1 MLNSDQQFIKEMF
14 FNFSVYQEINKPLE
28 ILMEQTEFDK
38 TQMIVILLQEG
49 TLCKLFCSSFAT
61 IIQLYQKSA

>member
-38 TQMIVILLQEG
+38 IQMLVILL
-49 TLCKLFCSSFAT
+49 
-61 IIQLYQKSA
+61 

>member
-1 MLNSDQQFIKEMF
+1 MLNSDKQFIEEMF

-38 TQMIVILLQEG
+38 TQMIVILL
-49 TLCKLFCSSFAT
+49 
-61 IIQLYQKSA
+61 

>member
-1 MLNSDQQFIKEMF
+1 MIERDQQFIKEMF

-38 TQMIVILLQEG
+38 TQMIVILL
-49 TLCKLFCSSFAT
+49 
-61 IIQLYQKSA
+61 

>member
-1 MLNSDQQFIKEMF
+1 MLISEQQFIKEMF

-38 TQMIVILLQEG
+38 TQMIVILL
-49 TLCKLFCSSFAT
+49 
-61 IIQLYQKSA
+61 